1 MSDIIISHINPL
13 NFVDVDPTEIPQY
26 MSKAMDAYLFQERLN
41 DWQGGASFV
50 QPWRKDDTISLQFQ
64 NNAGQ
69 IQIDIIDCSQRVY
82 LTFLMIQKQQNFYA
96 PTYFIYESNSTMGV
110 LADGIYF
117 YKATIGSNPDKILIS
132 EPLDVRNDHTN
143 TKLIEY
149 SNPTFYENII
159 FETGITM
166 SIRIPAILRKKP
178 TAFKDTIYED
188 QVLDAVM
195 VKSRPYRLWELLIGA
210 PIQIPDW
217 FEDKIGRI
225 LGCQT
230 LKIDGT
236 LFTKSIE
243 AKMEEA
249 DNAWNGAL
257 KGFKIELRERLNRDS
272 KIFSTT
278 QNTNEELTLV
288 LNVSSKGFA
297 DTSTDASSNILQVF
311 DVE

>member
-1 MSDIIISHINPL
+1 
-13 NFVDVDPTEIPQY
+13 
-26 MSKAMDAYLFQERLN
+26 
-41 DWQGGASFV
+41 
-50 QPWRKDDTISLQFQ
+50 
-64 NNAGQ
+64 
-69 IQIDIIDCSQRVY
+69 
-82 LTFLMIQKQQNFYA
+82 
-96 PTYFIYESNSTMGV
+96 

-117 YKATIGSNPDKILIS
+117 FKASIGNGPDKVLIS
-132 EPLDVRNDHTN
+132 EPLDIRNDHQN

-159 FETGITM
+159 FETGVTM
-166 SIRIPAILRKKP
+166 AIRLPAILRKKP
-178 TAFKDTIYED
+178 TAFKDTVYED
-188 QVLDAVM
+188 QVLDTVM

-210 PIQIPDW
+210 PVQIPDW

-230 LKIDGT
+230 LKIDGVQ
-236 LFTKSIE
+236 FTKSID

-257 KGFKIELRERLNRDS
+257 KGFKMELRERLNRDS

-278 QNTNEELTLV
+278 QNTNESLTLI

-297 DTSTDASSNILQVF
+297 DTSTDASANIFQVF